1 MKISVCSD
9 LHLEVRHLVLENV
22 DSATVLVL
30 AGDICVAAALLDRSD
45 FPAITVA
52 QERSMRFHLFF
63 QDCCRKWPH
72 VIYIMGNHE
81 HYHGDYANTI
91 NHLKSKLSYLPNLFI
106 LEQEIAVIEEVT
118 FVCGTLWT
126 DMNAGSSSTLQVTGG
141 MMNDFHCV
149 LNSLKPHHQGRPPRF
164 TPLDSVLAHQDTLK
178 YFEFVLEGRW
188 YDKFVVVGHHAPSRL
203 STHPRFAREKDMN
216 GAFSSKLDW
225 FIKDHPQIK
234 LWIHGHT
241 HDPWDYQVGETR
253 VVCNPRGY
261 AGHEPA
267 AVGYQ
272 PKTVEV

>member
-9 LHLEVRHLVLENV
+9 LHLEVRGLELTNV

-52 QERSMRFHLFF
+52 QERSMRFHHFF

-81 HYHGDYANTI
+81 HYHGDYANTL
-91 NHLKSKLSYLPNLFI
+91 NHLKSKLSYIPNLRI
-106 LEQEIAVIEEVT
+106 LEEDSVRIEDVT
-118 FVCGTLWT
+118 FLCGTLWT
-126 DMNAGSSSTLQVTGG
+126 DMNSGSQKSMRLVQG
-141 MMNDFHCV
+141 MMNDFRCV
-149 LNSLKPHHQGRPPRF
+149 SNSLTPHSAGRPPKF
-164 TPLDSVLAHQDTLK
+164 TPQDAYEVHKDTLE
-178 YFEFVLEGRW
+178 YIRLMT
-188 YDKFVVVGHHAPSRL
+188 YDRDASKFVVVGHHAPSRL

-216 GAFSSKLDW
+216 GAFSSDLDW
-225 FIKDHPQIK
+225 FIEAHPQIK